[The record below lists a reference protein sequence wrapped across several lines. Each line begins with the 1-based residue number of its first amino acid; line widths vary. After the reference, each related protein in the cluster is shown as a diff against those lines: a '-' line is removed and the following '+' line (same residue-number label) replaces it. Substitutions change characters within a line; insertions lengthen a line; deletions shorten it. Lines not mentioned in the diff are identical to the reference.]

1 MVNILFYIFLFGY
14 FLAIFVIEL
23 IITLALKPMPNHLSV
38 LGIIHTA
45 ISVFAILSAL
55 LALMRHGKINPS
67 TITGK
72 LYIFLTFITC
82 ITGFP
87 IMKTGHLTGGHYLG
101 ILILVLLPIGI
112 YVKQFRIFGKFTSYL
127 QVVIMSST
135 LFFSLV
141 PAVIETL
148 TRLPI
153 SQPLANGPNAPIIQT
168 GLLTLTA
175 LFALGV
181 VYQILKM
188 KTKIKSIQTPDSSI
202 KLS

>member
-1 MVNILFYIFLFGY
+1 
-14 FLAIFVIEL
+14 
-23 IITLALKPMPNHLSV
+23 
-38 LGIIHTA
+38 
-45 ISVFAILSAL
+45 
-55 LALMRHGKINPS
+55 
-67 TITGK
+67 
-72 LYIFLTFITC
+72 
-82 ITGFP
+82 
-87 IMKTGHLTGGHYLG
+87 
-101 ILILVLLPIGI
+101 
-112 YVKQFRIFGKFTSYL
+112 
-127 QVVIMSST
+127 MSST